1 MIESIVKGIM
11 LTGLNKYAKKN
22 EVDVGKIQIK
32 VSNNIEDNVFYD
44 ICKDFKT
51 TERVR
56 FLDIL
61 DKKIDVLGYGS
72 LVNPKMKEFLI
83 DFTKENNFELQNT
96 CCFILK
102 HNETI
107 YLSFYNEVKNIRNVP
122 LKNYLLEKGL

>member
-11 LTGLNKYAKKN
+11 LTGLNKYALKN
-22 EVDVGKIQIK
+22 EVPSDRVQIK
-32 VSNNIEDNVFYD
+32 VSDNIEGNVFYD

-61 DKKIDVLGYGS
+61 DKKIDILSYGS

-83 DFTKENNFELQNT
+83 DFAKENNFELQSV

-102 HNETI
+102 HNDII

-122 LKNYLLEKGL
+122 LKNYLTEKGL